1 MVPSTERSSKEYMT
15 LPEINRTFPY
25 EHPVVVKLNKRKY
38 APGVKLNLIK
48 RQSILNQES
57 GETTMPNKVEP
68 KGEKKGSLSPRAA
81 SIEK

>member
-48 RQSILNQES
+48 RQSILNE
-57 GETTMPNKVEP
+57 
-68 KGEKKGSLSPRAA
+68 
-81 SIEK
+81 